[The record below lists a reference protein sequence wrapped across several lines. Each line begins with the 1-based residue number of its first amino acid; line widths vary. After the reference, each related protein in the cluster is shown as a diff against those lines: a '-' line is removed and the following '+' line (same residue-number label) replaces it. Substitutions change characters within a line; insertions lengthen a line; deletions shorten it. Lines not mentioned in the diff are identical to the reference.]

1 VSGWCPLPGINC
13 FEHFYDETCIILDNK
28 FLKLIGERGYMA
40 TERQKEIKRRRNR
53 RAKIKKYKTRLA
65 QTNDPKERERLID
78 KLKRIY
84 INPPKDLPAA

>member
-1 VSGWCPLPGINC
+1 
-13 FEHFYDETCIILDNK
+13 
-28 FLKLIGERGYMA
+28 MA